1 MTPAW
6 SNNGPASA
14 SCCAASPVLGD
25 LGFDATYGGATFTTR
40 IVKSAKTFAVDYL
53 QHRENYKLAYHRWL
67 NFNRRLME
75 LFDVEG
81 DAALETAMLQARTDK
96 RHLAELAEYA
106 RLGYALDAAGDKWD
120 AAQQWQAR
128 RTAATIAQVNKDF
141 ATIEC

>member
-1 MTPAW
+1 M
-6 SNNGPASA
+6 
-14 SCCAASPVLGD
+14 
-25 LGFDATYGGATFTTR
+25 
-40 IVKSAKTFAVDYL
+40 DYL
-53 QHRENYKLAYHRWL
+53 RIREAYRLSYYKWLAY
-67 NFNRRLME
+67 NRRLME
-75 LFDVEG
+75 LFGVEG

-128 RTAATIAQVNKDF
+128 RTAATIAQVDKDF